1 MIIHIFIYNFRIT
14 SKTVASRPVGTDK
27 DCLST
32 VLFSSGTLSVFV
44 FPFYLDISPQWLC
57 RMTMLGRSAQYFQDI
72 LKEPEVLRDSK
83 CEEIVRKA
91 WDYFE
96 MSYEKKLNYWTENT
110 KPSRWPQL
118 LAALSYAEVRFW
130 AKTNN

>member
-1 MIIHIFIYNFRIT
+1 
-14 SKTVASRPVGTDK
+14 
-27 DCLST
+27 
-32 VLFSSGTLSVFV
+32 
-44 FPFYLDISPQWLC
+44 
-57 RMTMLGRSAQYFQDI
+57 MLGRSDQYFQDI

-91 WDYFE
+91 WDYFK

-130 AKTNN
+130 AKTNNSSIQRISSFRLYDKLCMLLAEIVIIMLPDCFLLGIAA